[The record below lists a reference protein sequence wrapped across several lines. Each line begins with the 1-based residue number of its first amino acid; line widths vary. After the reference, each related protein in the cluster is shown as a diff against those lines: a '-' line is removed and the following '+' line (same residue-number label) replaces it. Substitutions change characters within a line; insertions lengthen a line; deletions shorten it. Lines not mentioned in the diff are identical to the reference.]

1 MIGEKYYILTQIC
14 QALTF
19 LHTSSPPLA
28 HLDVKPANVM
38 VNTLRACMS
47 SCLINAYVQVDSM
60 TLHTVLTDFG
70 LARFISHTS
79 AMGTR
84 TMLAGSPGYQ
94 SPEQLRTE
102 SIGPPSDVYAFGGVC
117 FVTLMEKPLWP
128 GLSMFQIIQKV
139 TNNEKP
145 KTDMLEGPIRDLC
158 NRCFEGV
165 VNRPEIVQVL
175 KQLIK
180 IVAPPEAVSD

>member
-1 MIGEKYYILTQIC
+1 
-14 QALTF
+14 
-19 LHTSSPPLA
+19 
-28 HLDVKPANVM
+28 
-38 VNTLRACMS
+38 
-47 SCLINAYVQVDSM
+47 M

-70 LARFISHTS
+70 LARFMSHTS

-117 FVTLMEKPLWP
+117 FVTLAEKPLWP

-145 KTDMLEGPIRDLC
+145 KTDMLEGQIRELC

-165 VNRPEIVQVL
+165 ANRPGIVQVL
-175 KQLIK
+175 KELIK
-180 IVAPPEAVSD
+180 IVAPESGNN

>member
-14 QALTF
+14 QALNF

-70 LARFISHTS
+70 LARFMSHTS

-117 FVTLMEKPLWP
+117 LLPSWRSP
-128 GLSMFQIIQKV
+128 CGLV
-139 TNNEKP
+139 
-145 KTDMLEGPIRDLC
+145 
-158 NRCFEGV
+158 
-165 VNRPEIVQVL
+165 
-175 KQLIK
+175 
-180 IVAPPEAVSD
+180 